1 MVVHCGFSEQIQNRR
16 INERCWVYL
25 KWQNSHRIRNAH
37 AHGNH
42 FLVAVHARQ
51 VALGFLV
58 IKKDG
63 VARVQGARSSIARGH
78 GDATGHHE
86 EPLPIRGSVPRP
98 GPVGGEAH
106 HGKSHGGYEIGCFKR
121 RGGRREVTRGKRQC
135 AVLKMRKAGGVDK
148 ETYVFQ
154 RDDHGEM
161 RQLS

>member
-1 MVVHCGFSEQIQNRR
+1 MLSLGAQITQPLQESETLCRKGGTSR
-16 INERCWVYL
+16 
-25 KWQNSHRIRNAH
+25 SDNAH
-37 AHGNH
+37 AHRNH

-51 VALGFLV
+51 VALGSLV

-63 VARVQGARSSIARGH
+63 VARVQRARSSIARGH
-78 GDATGHHE
+78 GDGTGHHE
-86 EPLPIRGSVPRP
+86 EPLPIGRSVPRP

-106 HGKSHGGYEIGCFKR
+106 HGKSQGGYEIGCFKR
-121 RGGRREVTRGKRQC
+121 RGGRREVTRGKWQC

-148 ETYVFQ
+148 ETDVFQ